1 MGEWGFPVRSTNGLG
16 YARSLM
22 KYAQKHKLHWTAWD
36 LHTTAG
42 PTLIKNWDYEPT
54 VFGQFVK
61 EQLAAAAAAR
71 DSKK

>member
-1 MGEWGFPVRSTNGLG
+1 MGEWGFPVRSTNGLD

-36 LHTTAG
+36 MHTNAG

-54 VFGQFVK
+54 VYGQYVK
-61 EQLAAAAAAR
+61 EHLAAAAAVR
-71 DSKK
+71 GPNK